1 MTLVQGMQP
10 HTLRLG
16 AGQLGLDSPIA
27 QKKSASKAAFQN
39 KRCRLRQ
46 HPTAVGQRLHI
57 KAMREVAA
65 LNQ

>member
-1 MTLVQGMQP
+1 MQS
-10 HTLRLG
+10 HKLG
-16 AGQLGLDSPIA
+16 LDAGQLGLDSPVA

-46 HPTAVGQRLHI
+46 HPTAVGQRMHI